1 MHGRRGSRN
10 TLLAGLHVRGD
21 TGTFGELNTCA
32 VGIHHPEITGLYTR
46 LSSGICGGG
55 VSGPEITGFILR
67 VSFAN
72 YNRGG
77 GFCDIQR

>member
-1 MHGRRGSRN
+1 M
-10 TLLAGLHVRGD
+10 L
-21 TGTFGELNTCA
+21 
-32 VGIHHPEITGLYTR
+32 GIHRPGITGLYTR

-55 VSGPEITGFILR
+55 VSGPEITGFILG